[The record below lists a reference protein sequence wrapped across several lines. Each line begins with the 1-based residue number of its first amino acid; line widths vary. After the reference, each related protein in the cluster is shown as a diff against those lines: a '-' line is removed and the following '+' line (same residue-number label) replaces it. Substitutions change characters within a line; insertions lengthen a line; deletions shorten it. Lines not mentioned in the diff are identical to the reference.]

1 MELTPLYISKAFPET
16 LRERIKEPHDAL
28 HGINKFLNEKPER
41 NLLVMLGI
49 FTNISNQKVSE
60 DLFNAVK
67 HCLINTNRPLSN
79 PSYIENYTGSLLEI
93 NNEGNFHPLKAKSIC
108 RI

>member
-1 MELTPLYISKAFPET
+1 
-16 LRERIKEPHDAL
+16 
-28 HGINKFLNEKPER
+28 
-41 NLLVMLGI
+41 MLGI
-49 FTNISNQKVSE
+49 FMDISNQKVSE

-67 HCLINTNRPLSN
+67 HCLINTNRPLGN

-108 RI
+108 RV